1 MNRRR
6 HTPETQS
13 QPARQPDSRTDG
25 DTDVT
30 GTTTDACW
38 HTSERTRHAE
48 RNEIKQERG
57 GATNGGTEERR
68 NGGTEERRNGRT
80 DKRTNGRTGE
90 RTQRTRIRI
99 LAQPNAGSRC
109 VARRWLRSPFAL
121 LHSALGAGFSSKMQN
136 ARTRLPRLPTSGN
149 LHFPHKRSS
158 LKYVRAQ

>member
-68 NGGTEERRNGRT
+68 NGRT
-80 DKRTNGRTGE
+80 DERTNGRTDE
-90 RTQRTRIRI
+90 RANAANTNRNS

-109 VARRWLRSPFAL
+109 VARRWLRLCHTLRPP
-121 LHSALGAGFSSKMQN
+121 SALGAGFSSKMQN

-149 LHFPHKRSS
+149 LHFPHKCSS

>member
-68 NGGTEERRNGRT
+68 NGRT
-80 DKRTNGRTGE
+80 DERTNGRTDE
-90 RTQRTRIRI
+90 RANAANTNRNS